1 MRVGALWTL
10 VRRDLGRTRGS
21 LATSGFGIAAGT
33 AALVFFLAL
42 GLGVQQVVGE
52 VFPIERV
59 ELEPPPAADPGLL
72 GLLIGAGERPG
83 ITPEQ
88 VKVLAESDGAVAVY
102 PKMAATFPM
111 KARGGKQLF
120 GKEVGTSELVG
131 DGIEVALVQGDV
143 EQGAFDDPLER
154 SEKSCKTPEDCE
166 EPQYCEKPSGVEEGK
181 CSDPVPVLVSPY
193 LVEIFDKS
201 LAPAHGLPPIG
212 KTLVNKA
219 TGISFDVWLG
229 ESLLGRAKQ
238 GEPRK
243 VRAKLIGMSTRAIDL
258 GVTFPMPVVQRWNEE
273 YSGEAAVR
281 YSSVIV
287 QAESGHAT
295 AGIITTGATL
305 DLVPHD
311 TRARDVSLLVTAV
324 MLLLSL
330 VAIVILVV
338 SAANIAYT
346 FRVLVSERRGEIAL
360 YRAVGA
366 TASDIRRWLLGLAL
380 TVGLVGG
387 LVGTGLARLMGL
399 GVDYLAATELPE
411 FPFKPDTLFAF
422 PVWLWAAG
430 VGFAALCTAAGAFG
444 PARRAAKVDPT
455 AALAGP

>member
-1 MRVGALWTL
+1 MRFGSLWTL

-21 LATSGFGIAAGT
+21 LTTSGFGIAAGT

-42 GLGVQQVVGE
+42 GLGVQSVVGE

-59 ELEPPPAADPGLL
+59 ELEPPAAADPGLL
-72 GLLIGAGERPG
+72 GLLIGPGERPG

-88 VKVLAESDGAVAVY
+88 VDVLRSADGAVAVY

-120 GKEVGTSELVG
+120 GREVGTSELVG
-131 DGIEVALVQGDV
+131 DGIEVSLVADDV
-143 EQGAFDDPLER
+143 EPGAFDDPLER
-154 SEKSCKTPEDCE
+154 AEKACKVPDDCGE
-166 EPQYCEKPSGVEEGK
+166 TQYCEKPVSAEEGK

-201 LAPAHGLPPIG
+201 LAPAHNLPPIG
-212 KTLVNKA
+212 KTLVDKA
-219 TGISFDVWLG
+219 TGVTFDVWLG
-229 ESLLGRAKQ
+229 ESLLGKAKQ

-243 VRAKLIGMSTRAIDL
+243 VRARLVGMSSRAIDL

-273 YSGEAAVR
+273 YSGESDVK

-287 QAESGHAT
+287 QAESGQAT

-330 VAIVILVV
+330 VAAVILVV

-346 FRVLVSERRGEIAL
+346 FRLLVSERRAEIAL

-366 TASDIRRWLLGLAL
+366 TAADIRWWLLGLAL
-380 TVGLVGG
+380 TVGIVGG
-387 LVGTGLARLMGL
+387 LLGLGVARLMGL
-399 GVDYLAATELPE
+399 GVDYLAATKLPD
-411 FPFKPDTLFAF
+411 FPFKPETLFSF
-422 PVWLWAAG
+422 PPWLWAAG

-444 PARRAAKVDPT
+444 PARRAARVDPVD
-455 AALAGP
+455 ALAGH